1 MSSHDR
7 IEDIEQRIYLAYQ
20 EGNYQEA
27 KSLEIKLNRLR
38 GKFTTLDERE
48 PYSLEGRIFWDDE
61 Q

>member
-20 EGNYQEA
+20 EGDYQEA

-38 GKFTTLDERE
+38 GKFNTLDERE
-48 PYSLEGRIFWDDE
+48 PYSLEGRMFWDDE

>member
-1 MSSHDR
+1 MSNHDR

-27 KSLEIKLNRLR
+27 KSLEIKLSRLR
-38 GKFTTLDERE
+38 GRSNLYDDQG
-48 PYSLEGRIFWDDE
+48 PYSLEGRTYWDDD

>member
-1 MSSHDR
+1 MSNHDR

-27 KSLEIKLNRLR
+27 KSLEIKLSRLR
-38 GKFTTLDERE
+38 GRSNLYDDQG
-48 PYSLEGRIFWDDE
+48 PYSLEGRTFWDDD

>member
-1 MSSHDR
+1 MSNHDR

-27 KSLEIKLNRLR
+27 KSLEIKLSRLR
-38 GKFTTLDERE
+38 GRSNLYDDQG
-48 PYSLEGRIFWDDE
+48 PYSLEGRTYLDDD